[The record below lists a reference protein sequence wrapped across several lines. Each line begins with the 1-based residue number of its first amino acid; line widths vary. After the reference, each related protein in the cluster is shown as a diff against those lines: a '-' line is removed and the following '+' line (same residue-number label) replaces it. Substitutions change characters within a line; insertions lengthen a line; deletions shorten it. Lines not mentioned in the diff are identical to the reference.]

1 MPMRSGRLSCRTLP
15 ALLERSAAEWGTKTL
30 AVFDNATIS
39 YRDLEERAKRFAA
52 SIMAL
57 GVRPGQTVAIMLG
70 NRWEY
75 LEVWWG
81 ICLAGAIEVPINFG
95 LKGKILEHVLSDSLA
110 DMLIVEEEFLP
121 EVEYVLPRLPKL
133 STLIVVGDRCGPI
146 GRSRTL
152 NFNDLPRGETSLPG
166 VASGDLACIMYTS
179 GSTGSAKGVMLSHNY
194 FLRFGEEK
202 AKHLRTSS
210 QDVIHN
216 CYPLFNASGQFEAI
230 MSAMMVG
237 ASVYQAPRFSASRF
251 WSQIKEHRCT
261 EFIYMGG
268 ILSILDKQMPRP
280 DDADNTIR
288 VGYGVPTPADLHPRF
303 ERRFGCVLVEV
314 YGSTEANT
322 VTFNPYDARK
332 WGSCGLPTAGYDV
345 RLVDPQ
351 GRDVGVDE
359 VGEMLVR
366 PQIPHSILE
375 GYWHLP
381 ERTRAAFSNGW
392 YCTGDLLRRDADG
405 YHFFVGRKAEAIRH
419 RGYTFAVSQVE
430 DVVNQFDGVLES
442 VVIGIPN
449 EGGEEDVKLI
459 VAAQPGAA
467 LDLHA
472 LRALCEAELP
482 EWMVPRYLELR
493 SEFPKTPT
501 QKIERY
507 RLKDEGVGPTTVDY
521 GPFRAERQRS
531 ALISASLEGYDCG
544 RGS

>member
-1 MPMRSGRLSCRTLP
+1 MSLRKNDSEYRTLP
-15 ALLERSAAEWGTKTL
+15 ALLERSAAEWGTKPL
-30 AVFDNATIS
+30 AIFDNAVIS
-39 YRDLEERAKRFAA
+39 YRDLDERAKRFAA
-52 SIMAL
+52 SLLAL
-57 GVRPGQTVAIMLG
+57 GVKPGQTVAIMLG

-81 ICLAGAIEVPINFG
+81 ICLAGAIEVPVNFG
-95 LKGKILEHVLSDSLA
+95 LKGKILEHVLKDSLA
-110 DMLIVEEEFLP
+110 DVLVIEEAFLA
-121 EVEYVLPRLPKL
+121 EAEQALARIDNI
-133 STLIVVGDRCGPI
+133 STLIVVGDRTGAI
-146 GRSRTL
+146 AGRRTMSFD
-152 NFNDLPRGETSLPG
+152 NLPRGDATLPSR
-166 VASGDLACIMYTS
+166 ASSDLACIMYTS

-202 AKHLRTSS
+202 ARHLRTTS
-210 QDVIHN
+210 DDIIHN

-251 WSQIKEHRCT
+251 WSEIRQHGCT

-268 ILSILDKQMPRP
+268 ILSILDKEPETP
-280 DDADNTIR
+280 HDADNPIR

-303 ERRFGCVLVEV
+303 EKRFGCRLVEV

-345 RLVDPQ
+345 RLVDAE
-351 GRDVGVDE
+351 GRDVGPDE

-366 PQIPHSILE
+366 PQTPHSILE

-381 ERTRAAFSNGW
+381 ERTKAAFDGDW
-392 YCTGDLLRRDADG
+392 YRTGDLLRRDVDG
-405 YHFFVGRKAEAIRH
+405 YFFFVGRKAETIRH
-419 RGYTFAVSQVE
+419 RGYTFSVGQVE

-442 VVIGIPN
+442 VVIGVPN
-449 EGGEEDVKLI
+449 EGGEEDVKLLL
-459 VAAQPGAA
+459 VPRPEAT
-467 LDLHA
+467 LDLQA
-472 LRALCEAELP
+472 LRSLCEKELP

-493 SEFPKTPT
+493 DAFPKTPT

-507 RLKDEGVGPTTVDY
+507 RLKEEGSGADAVDFGPY
-521 GPFRAERQRS
+521 RS
-531 ALISASLEGYDCG
+531 
-544 RGS
+544 RRK